1 MELEKEIRGAEAQI
15 DDQIDQEALYKLNKL

>member
-15 DDQIDQEALYKLNKL
+15 DDQIYQEALYKLNKL